1 MCPGR
6 VHPGLQPAPS
16 TKHLQA
22 RRLAGGGTAGE
33 DLRPHPRLQPAHD
46 GPGLVRHPTTR
57 KSQQSQALIEFALI
71 SPVLLLLLFGI
82 VDIGRAIFYY
92 DTINHAAREGART
105 VVRASSPL
113 PTNLDVLNTVTT
125 QLIGTSVTE
134 PCPQG
139 PVTSATPPANAAWL
153 YVTEPTPPATVEAT
167 PPDNA
172 PGGEYP
178 AIAAGSCSAVNPAS
192 GNSRLQVTIRFNL
205 VLITP
210 VIAQATANHI
220 IITAAAIFRT
230 EY

>member
-1 MCPGR
+1 MDRTRHR
-6 VHPGLQPAPS
+6 VKAGFIPVVTQPS
-16 TKHLQA
+16 TTKHL
-22 RRLAGGGTAGE
+22 LAWWHTGGGSAGE
-33 DLRPHPRLQPAHD
+33 DLRPHPRQ
-46 GPGLVRHPTTR
+46 R
-57 KSQQSQALIEFALI
+57 SQALIEFALI

-82 VDIGRAIFYY
+82 VDIGRAVFYY
-92 DTINHAAREGART
+92 DTINHAAREGARAA
-105 VVRASSPL
+105 VRASSPL
-113 PTNLDVLNTVTT
+113 PTNADVLATVTT
-125 QLIGTSVTE
+125 QLIGTPVTE

-139 PVTSATPPANAAWL
+139 PLTSATPPANAAWL
-153 YVTEPTPPATVEAT
+153 YVTEPTPPSTVETT
-167 PPDNA
+167 PPANA

-220 IITAAAIFRT
+220 VMTAAAIFRT